1 MLGGMST
8 LPLSLEV
15 YYNLGMDTGNKEQ
28 DDSREE
34 SIKHIVEMGFTREQ
48 AVEALEHCNNDISRA
63 VQYIFAGADAQAQAE
78 ENVKGEQ
85 PETAH
90 YEDTDLAAAVQHSM
104 DQSSSYQEGFQPSSM
119 DNYEKNIRQQQES
132 GLVQFGPAQR
142 DYYEPEQWG
151 VVPYS
156 EPNSNSNDSSW
167 QPSEFTATTGS
178 VTLEPQLRL
187 SDMPPLLLPNPDM
200 LYIAPLL
207 VILHSVP
214 LARKALL
221 NGSEDLVSDYEFEPN
236 WWKDPSID
244 LSGQMEA
251 PSGTVERA
259 LIETQRLMAFLD
271 GGSKRAF
278 ANIAN
283 LVFYGV
289 VPESADSLKGI
300 TSSDSPTGRFL
311 EDFLLYWGRGT
322 EFANIF
328 ELGAKSSDQAEVQQ
342 FTNLIADVTV
352 DIEKSLYDI
361 IDELVWPAQNTD
373 ETYLHHLGDVVH
385 ITLKRDDGNS
395 GVGIDVPSTWYPDRY
410 LKEVAPFIGEIRSR
424 RREMQN
430 ELSKLSK
437 QKFQLSTYMGK
448 DASKLLQ
455 ITTDYFKQESEKD
468 EELSSSFE
476 EIERVKSEFEQ
487 RKSDLFKRI
496 SDLGDQINFERD
508 LFKGE
513 NPSGFDKIFPNVEIP
528 TLRPYHLCGAIISPT
543 EYCFKCSEGSFESD
557 DLIELDSEKMEP
569 AYNWWRVQPNPSTGE
584 PLAERVS
591 EADVLAYAKEGSK
604 DYSWQEV
611 ILFYANDYALD
622 QSKHGIQ
629 LSEGLQ
635 KFINLDKKAL
645 VKQVQRQQQTHQQ
658 ESTQED
664 QQTADGPQLISI
676 DSPMNEA

>member
-1 MLGGMST
+1 
-8 LPLSLEV
+8 
-15 YYNLGMDTGNKEQ
+15 MDSGNKNQ

-34 SIKHIVEMGFTREQ
+34 SIRHIVEMGFTREQ
-48 AVEALEHCNNDISRA
+48 SVEALDHCNNDISRA

-78 ENVKGEQ
+78 ENVRER

-90 YEDTDLAAAVQHSM
+90 YEDTDLAAAVQNSM
-104 DQSSSYQEGFQPSSM
+104 DQNTPYQGGFQPSSIN
-119 DNYEKNIRQQQES
+119 NYDQSLRQQQES

-142 DYYEPEQWG
+142 DYYEPEKWG

-156 EPNSNSNDSSW
+156 EQNSNSNDSNW
-167 QPSEFTATTGS
+167 QPSEFTDTTGS
-178 VTLEPQLRL
+178 MTLEPQLRL
-187 SDMPPLLLPNPDM
+187 SDTPPLLLPNSDM
-200 LYIAPLL
+200 LYISPLL

-221 NGSEDLVSDYEFEPN
+221 NGSEDLINDYGFEPN
-236 WWKDPSID
+236 WWRDPSID
-244 LSGQMEA
+244 LSGQMEN

-271 GGSKRAF
+271 SGSKRAY
-278 ANIAN
+278 ADIAN

-289 VPESADSLKGI
+289 IPESADSLKGI

-311 EDFLLYWGRGT
+311 EDLLLYWGRET
-322 EFANIF
+322 EFAKIF
-328 ELGAKSSDQAEVQQ
+328 ELGAKSCDQAEVQQ

-361 IDELVWPAQNTD
+361 IDELVWPSQNTD
-373 ETYLHHLGDVVH
+373 ETCLHHLGDVVH

-468 EELSSSFE
+468 GDLSSSFE
-476 EIERVKSEFEQ
+476 DINRVRSEFEK
-487 RKSDLFKRI
+487 RKSDLFQRI
-496 SDLGDQINFERD
+496 SDLGDQIKFERD

-513 NPSGFDKIFPNVEIP
+513 NPPGFENIFPNVDIP

-543 EYCFKCSEGSFESD
+543 EYCFKCAEDSYGSD
-557 DLIELDSEKMEP
+557 DLIELDSERMEP

-584 PLAERVS
+584 PMAERVS
-591 EADVLAYAKEGSK
+591 EADVLTYAKEGSS

-622 QSKHGIQ
+622 QSEHNIK

-645 VKQVQRQQQTHQQ
+645 VKQIQRQQQRHQQ
-658 ESTQED
+658 EPTQQDE
-664 QQTADGPQLISI
+664 QTADGSQLISI
-676 DSPMNEA
+676 DSPMNDA